1 MKRRSIIYRSP
12 NHDTKNFNMKRT
24 DEIHLKIQTKKMHL
38 QFLFILFTIKF
49 RFCENLQ
56 NWNGFPLCIMTKE
69 LNFDFLFPNDI
80 FLINLQ
86 NKITV
91 DLFYWCILSDDLI
104 LQFSRSYILI
114 LTCETLVKYVL
125 VQFQII
131 SLRYHLKEFHN

>member
-1 MKRRSIIYRSP
+1 
-12 NHDTKNFNMKRT
+12 
-24 DEIHLKIQTKKMHL
+24 
-38 QFLFILFTIKF
+38 
-49 RFCENLQ
+49 
-56 NWNGFPLCIMTKE
+56 MTKE

-86 NKITV
+86 NKITL

-125 VQFQII
+125 DVQFK
-131 SLRYHLKEFHN
+131 S

>member
-1 MKRRSIIYRSP
+1 MI
-12 NHDTKNFNMKRT
+12 
-24 DEIHLKIQTKKMHL
+24 
-38 QFLFILFTIKF
+38 
-49 RFCENLQ
+49 
-56 NWNGFPLCIMTKE
+56 KE

-104 LQFSRSYILI
+104 LQFIRSYILI

>member
-1 MKRRSIIYRSP
+1 
-12 NHDTKNFNMKRT
+12 
-24 DEIHLKIQTKKMHL
+24 
-38 QFLFILFTIKF
+38 
-49 RFCENLQ
+49 
-56 NWNGFPLCIMTKE
+56 MTME

-131 SLRYHLKEFHN
+131 SLHYHLKEFHN

>member
-1 MKRRSIIYRSP
+1 
-12 NHDTKNFNMKRT
+12 
-24 DEIHLKIQTKKMHL
+24 
-38 QFLFILFTIKF
+38 
-49 RFCENLQ
+49 
-56 NWNGFPLCIMTKE
+56 MTKE

-91 DLFYWCILSDDLI
+91 DLFYWCILFDDLI

>member
-1 MKRRSIIYRSP
+1 
-12 NHDTKNFNMKRT
+12 
-24 DEIHLKIQTKKMHL
+24 
-38 QFLFILFTIKF
+38 
-49 RFCENLQ
+49 
-56 NWNGFPLCIMTKE
+56 MTKE

-86 NKITV
+86 NKITL